1 MTEDTRRRFL
11 GAIAEQVSAERVD
24 EVRVFRPIRQ
34 GGQETGVAVIA
45 VEPDPPADAIASSG
59 PTRHIVYS
67 ARYRLFLKGPERG
80 RWEATVT
87 AEADA
92 PISAVEAVVRG
103 VLRRAGESEEPER
116 LTGDM
121 FRRALVA
128 EPWQSKGTT
137 TEERGSQ
144 I

>member
-11 GAIAEQVSAERVD
+11 GAIAEHVTAERVD

-45 VEPDPPADAIASSG
+45 VEPDPPAEPAESPG
-59 PTRHIVYS
+59 PPRHIVYS
-67 ARYRLFLKGPERG
+67 ARYRLFLKGPDRG

-103 VLRRAGESEEPER
+103 VLRRAGENEEPER
-116 LTGDM
+116 LTGNM
-121 FRRALVA
+121 FRQALVA
-128 EPWQSKGTT
+128 EPWHPQGPR
-137 TEERGSQ
+137 TEDRGSQ